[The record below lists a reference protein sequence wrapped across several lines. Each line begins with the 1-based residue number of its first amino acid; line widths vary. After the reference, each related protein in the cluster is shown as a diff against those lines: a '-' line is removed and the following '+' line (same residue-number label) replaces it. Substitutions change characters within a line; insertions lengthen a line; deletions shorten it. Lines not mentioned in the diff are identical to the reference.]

1 MHMIKKSYE
10 KCATKYQETMHRIAE
25 ENNNPTTTTTTTT
38 TKSPWTSDL
47 SNYVVL
53 GRNTEVQQIRGENTN
68 QTTLSPEQEYIKQI
82 CWQVIFFYCNFI
94 FPVFIYSILAFP
106 TLLICLTVFS
116 LNKYLFL

>member
-10 KCATKYQETMHRIAE
+10 KCATKYQETMNRIAE

-53 GRNTEVQQIRGENTN
+53 GRNTEVQQIRENTN
-68 QTTLSPEQEYIKQI
+68 RTTLSPEQEYVKQI
-82 CWQVIFFYCNFI
+82 CW
-94 FPVFIYSILAFP
+94 
-106 TLLICLTVFS
+106 
-116 LNKYLFL
+116 